1 MQNSAQLFYV
11 PVVKQDETFEKLMG
25 FASVKEFIAQIALV
39 TPEQFEEWSK
49 AWRVAVEN
57 GSQESLLG
65 FICRERG
72 IAEDIFLQQLAAA
85 LGWAY
90 LDLTK
95 LTVPP
100 EASQKIPTKV
110 AFQYSVLPTSFE
122 NGRLQVAISNP
133 YDTAMMNAVRFNAGG
148 PVQFALAPK
157 VEIEKAL
164 KRYYGVG
171 AETLDEM
178 AKEEPI
184 DLLVSEDKEI
194 TEGDQEASVI
204 KFVNQVI
211 WEAYKDRAT
220 DIHFEPAEDELRIR
234 YRIDGILHQTPMPP
248 TLKRYQAALISRI
261 KVMSGMNIAE
271 KRLPQDGRINVRIKG
286 EEIDIRVST
295 VPTVYGESVSLRLLT
310 RGKIFLSLDK
320 LGFSQ
325 LEENAIR
332 EIIIKPHGI
341 FLVTGPTGSG
351 KSTSLYAFLSSIN
364 SVQKRIITIEEP
376 VEYELKGINQIAV
389 RSDIGLTF
397 AMGLRHILRQDPN
410 VIMVGEIRDLETAE
424 IAIRAAL
431 TGHLVFSTLHTN
443 DAPSAFTRL
452 IDMGIEPFLVASSVE
467 AVMAQRLVR
476 NICPHCKVEQKVERD
491 YLQKIGFPANE
502 IGTAK
507 FWRGAGCEECRQL
520 GYQGRQGI
528 YELLILN
535 ESIRPLILNRAPATT
550 IAQRA
555 MEQGMRTLRTDG
567 WNKVKAGRTTIEEVL
582 RVTQIEEHMD
592 TLGGSS

>member
-1 MQNSAQLFYV
+1 MAFISL
-11 PVVKQDETFEKLMG
+11 
-25 FASVKEFIAQIALV
+25 KEFLSRTGLATA
-39 TPEQFEEWSK
+39 EQFDEWNK
-49 AWRVAVEN
+49 AWKVATAS
-57 GSQESLLG
+57 GSQETLLA

-72 IAEDIFLQQLAAA
+72 LAEEIFLQKLAEAMK
-85 LGWAY
+85 WPF
-90 LDLTK
+90 LDMAK
-95 LTVPP
+95 LKVPA
-100 EASQKIPTKV
+100 EARNRVSTKV
-110 AFQYSVLPTSFE
+110 AFQYSVLPTE
-122 NGRLQVAISNP
+122 VRDGTLQVAVSNP
-133 YDTAMMNAVRFNAGG
+133 FDTAMLNAVRFDAKG
-148 PVQFALAPK
+148 PVQFALATK
-157 VEIEKAL
+157 GEIEKAL
-164 KRYYGVG
+164 KNFYGVG
-171 AETLDEM
+171 AETLGELDQDEAPM
-178 AKEEPI
+178 
-184 DLLVSEDKEI
+184 DLDLPLDKEI
-194 TEGDQEASVI
+194 TETDQEASVI

-248 TLKRYQAALISRI
+248 QLKRFQAALISRI
-261 KVMSGMNIAE
+261 KVMSGMNISE

-320 LGFSQ
+320 LGFSP
-325 LEENAIR
+325 LEEQAIR
-332 EIIIKPHGI
+332 EIIVKPHGI

-351 KSTSLYAFLSSIN
+351 KSTSLYAFLSTIN
-364 SVQKRIITIEEP
+364 SVHKRIITIEEP

-389 RSDIGLTF
+389 RPEIGLTF

-476 NICPHCKVEQKVERD
+476 TICPHCKEEQKVERS
-491 YLQKIGFPANE
+491 YLRRIGFPAE
-502 IGTAK
+502 DIDTAK
-507 FWRGAGCEECRQL
+507 FYRGAGCEDCRQL
-520 GYQGRQGI
+520 GYQGRMGI

-535 ESIRPLILNRAPATT
+535 ETLRPLILNRAPAST
-550 IAQRA
+550 IAQKA
-555 MEQGMRTLRTDG
+555 IDLGMRTLRTDG
-567 WNKVKAGRTTIEEVL
+567 WNKVKASQTTIEEVL
-582 RVTQIEEHMD
+582 RVTQIEEHLDALMED
-592 TLGGSS
+592 TKAEVWVKT

>member
-1 MQNSAQLFYV
+1 MAFTSLKDF
-11 PVVKQDETFEKLMG
+11 LGRMG
-25 FASVKEFIAQIALV
+25 VA
-39 TPEQFEEWSK
+39 TPRQFEDWSK
-49 AWRVAVEN
+49 AWRVAVQN
-57 GSQESLLG
+57 GSQEPLLA

-72 IAEDIFLQQLAAA
+72 LTEEAFLQQLAQA
-85 LGWAY
+85 LNWPY
-90 LDLTK
+90 LDLPKVTI
-95 LTVPP
+95 PA
-100 EASQKIPTKV
+100 EARNRISTKV
-110 AFQYSVLPTSFE
+110 AFQYSILPTRVDD
-122 NGRLQVAISNP
+122 GAVQVAVSNP
-133 YDTAMMNAVRFNAGG
+133 FDTAMLNAVRFDAHG
-148 PVQFALAPK
+148 PVQFALATK
-157 VEIEKAL
+157 TEIEKAL
-164 KRYYGVG
+164 KKYYGVG
-171 AETLDEM
+171 AETLGEL
-178 AKEEPI
+178 EEEELV
-184 DLLVSEDKEI
+184 DLELPTDKEI
-194 TEGDQEASVI
+194 TESDQEASVI

-248 TLKRYQAALISRI
+248 QLKRYQAALISRI
-261 KVMSGMNIAE
+261 KVMSGMNISE

-320 LGFSQ
+320 LGFST

-351 KSTSLYAFLSSIN
+351 KSTSLYAFLSTIN
-364 SVQKRIITIEEP
+364 SVHKRIITIEEP

-389 RSDIGLTF
+389 RPEIGLSF

-476 NICPHCKVEQKVERD
+476 TICPHCKTEQKVERD
-491 YLQKIGFPANE
+491 YLRRIGFPADE
-502 IGTAK
+502 IDSAK
-507 FWRGAGCEECRQL
+507 FYRGVGCEQCRQL
-520 GYQGRQGI
+520 GYQGRMGI

-535 ESIRPLILNRAPATT
+535 ESLRPLILNRAPAST
-550 IAQRA
+550 IANKA
-555 MEQGMRTLRTDG
+555 MEGGMRTLRTDG
-567 WNKVKAGRTTIEEVL
+567 WNKVKAGQTTIEEVL
-582 RVTQIEEHMD
+582 RVTQIEEHLEALVD
-592 TLGGSS
+592 DPRSEVLVKR

>member
-1 MQNSAQLFYV
+1 MAFVSLREFLAR
-11 PVVKQDETFEKLMG
+11 MG
-25 FASVKEFIAQIALV
+25 LGTA
-39 TPEQFEEWSK
+39 EQFDGWSK
-49 AWRVAVEN
+49 AWRIAVEG
-57 GSQESLLG
+57 GSQESLLA

-72 IAEDIFLQQLAAA
+72 LAEDVFLQQLAKA
-85 LGWAY
+85 LNWPFLELG
-90 LDLTK
+90 K
-95 LTVPP
+95 LKVAS
-100 EASQKIPTKV
+100 EARNKVSTKV
-110 AFQYSVLPTSFE
+110 AFQYSVLPISLVD
-122 NGRLQVAISNP
+122 GSLQVAVSNP
-133 YDTAMMNAVRFNAGG
+133 FDTAMLNAVRFDARG
-148 PVQFALAPK
+148 PVQFALATKP
-157 VEIEKAL
+157 EIEKAL
-164 KRYYGVG
+164 KNFYGVG
-171 AETLDEM
+171 AETLGELDDNE
-178 AKEEPI
+178 ALV
-184 DLLVSEDKEI
+184 DLDLPADKEI
-194 TEGDQEASVI
+194 TESDQEASVI

-211 WEAYKDRAT
+211 WEAFKDRAT

-248 TLKRYQAALISRI
+248 QLKRFQAALISRI
-261 KVMSGMNIAE
+261 KVMSGMNISE

-325 LEENAIR
+325 MEEAAIR
-332 EIIIKPHGI
+332 EIIVKPHGI

-351 KSTSLYAFLSSIN
+351 KSTSLYAFLSTIN
-364 SVQKRIITIEEP
+364 SVHKRIITIEEP

-389 RSDIGLTF
+389 RPEIGLTF

-476 NICPHCKVEQKVERD
+476 TICPHCKEEQKVERS
-491 YLQKIGFPANE
+491 YLRRIGFPENE
-502 IGTAK
+502 IDTAK
-507 FWRGAGCEECRQL
+507 FYHGAGCETCRQL
-520 GYQGRQGI
+520 GYQGRMGI

-535 ESIRPLILNRAPATT
+535 EALRPLILNRAPAST

-555 MEQGMRTLRTDG
+555 IEGGMRTLRVDG
-567 WNKVKAGRTTIEEVL
+567 WNKVKAGQTTIEEVL
-582 RVTQIEEHMD
+582 RVTQIEEHLEALVED
-592 TLGGSS
+592 TKAEVWVKS

>member
-1 MQNSAQLFYV
+1 MAFVSL
-11 PVVKQDETFEKLMG
+11 KTFFAGMG
-25 FASVKEFIAQIALV
+25 LV
-39 TPEQFEEWSK
+39 TPEQFDEHTK
-49 AWRVAVEN
+49 AWRVASDN
-57 GSQESLLG
+57 GSQESLLA

-72 IAEDIFLQQLAAA
+72 IAEDVFLQRLAQA
-85 LGWAY
+85 LNWPF
-90 LDLTK
+90 LEMVK
-95 LTVPP
+95 V
-100 EASQKIPTKV
+100 EIPAQARNRISTKV
-110 AFQYSVLPTSFE
+110 AFQHSVMPTNVFD
-122 NGRLQVAISNP
+122 GTVQVAVSNP
-133 YDTAMMNAVRFNAGG
+133 FDTAMLNAVRFDARG

-157 VEIEKAL
+157 PEIEKAL
-164 KRYYGVG
+164 KKYYGVG
-171 AETLDEM
+171 AETLDGME
-178 AKEEPI
+178 KEDEPL
-184 DLLVSEDKEI
+184 DLDLPADKEI
-194 TEGDQEASVI
+194 TESDQEASVI

-248 TLKRYQAALISRI
+248 QLKRFQAALISRI
-261 KVMSGMNIAE
+261 KVMSGMNISE

-320 LGFSQ
+320 LGFSP
-325 LEENAIR
+325 LEEQAIR
-332 EIIIKPHGI
+332 EIIVKPHGI

-351 KSTSLYAFLSSIN
+351 KSTSLYAFLSTIN
-364 SVQKRIITIEEP
+364 SVHKRIITIEEP

-389 RSDIGLTF
+389 RPEIGLTF

-476 NICPHCKVEQKVERD
+476 TICEHCKTEQKVEKS
-491 YLQKIGFPANE
+491 YLRKIGFPEEE
-502 IGTAK
+502 IDTAK
-507 FWRGAGCEECRQL
+507 FYKGTGCEACRQL
-520 GYQGRQGI
+520 GYQGRMGI
-528 YELLILN
+528 YELLLLN
-535 ESIRPLILNRAPATT
+535 EALRPLILNRAAAST
-550 IAQRA
+550 IAQKA
-555 MEQGMRTLRTDG
+555 IDFGMRTLRTDG
-567 WNKVKAGRTTIEEVL
+567 WNKVRNGQTTIEEVL
-582 RVTQIEEHMD
+582 RVTQIEEHLDALVDD
-592 TLGGSS
+592 TKTEVLVKR

>member
-1 MQNSAQLFYV
+1 MS
-11 PVVKQDETFEKLMG
+11 
-25 FASVKEFIAQIALV
+25 FASVRDFFARAAQV
-39 TPEQFEEWSK
+39 TPDQFEEWSK
-49 AWRVAVEN
+49 AWRVAAQN
-57 GSQESLLG
+57 GSQEPLLS

-72 IAEDIFLQQLAAA
+72 VAEDVFLQQMAQA
-85 LGWAY
+85 LNWPY
-90 LDLTK
+90 LDLPK
-95 LTVPP
+95 LNVPP
-100 EASQKIPTKV
+100 EVRQKIPTKV
-110 AFQYSVLPTSFE
+110 AFQHSVLPTRFE
-122 NGRLQVAISNP
+122 NGELQVAISNP
-133 YDTAMMNAVRFNAGG
+133 FDAPMLNAVRFNAGV

-157 VEIEKAL
+157 AELEKAL
-164 KRYYGVG
+164 KKYYGVG

-178 AKEEPI
+178 SKDEPLE
-184 DLLVSEDKEI
+184 LLVGEDKEI

-204 KFVNQVI
+204 KFVNQII
-211 WEAYKDRAT
+211 WEAFKDRST

-248 TLKRYQAALISRI
+248 QLKRYQAALISRI

-332 EIIIKPHGI
+332 EIILKPHGI

-364 SVQKRIITIEEP
+364 SVHKRIITIEEP

-389 RSDIGLTF
+389 RSEIGLTF

-476 NICPHCKVEQKVERD
+476 NICQHCKTEQKVERD
-491 YLQKIGFPANE
+491 YLQKIGFPPAE
-502 IGTAK
+502 IETAK

-535 ESIRPLILNRAPATT
+535 EAIRPLILSRAPATT
-550 IAQRA
+550 IAQKA
-555 MEQGMRTLRTDG
+555 IEQGMRTLRTDG
-567 WNKVKAGRTTIEEVL
+567 WNKVKTGKTTIEEVL

-592 TLGGSS
+592 ALGGDS

>member
-1 MQNSAQLFYV
+1 
-11 PVVKQDETFEKLMG
+11 MG
-25 FASVKEFIAQIALV
+25 FASVKDFIAQIALV
-39 TPEQFEEWSK
+39 TPDQFEEWSK

-65 FICRERG
+65 FVCRERG
-72 IAEDIFLQQLAAA
+72 IAEDVFLQQLAAA
-85 LGWAY
+85 LGWPY
-90 LDLTK
+90 LDLPK
-95 LTVPP
+95 VTVPP

-110 AFQYSVLPTSFE
+110 AFQHSVLPTAFE
-122 NGRLQVAISNP
+122 NGQLQVAISNP
-133 YDTAMMNAVRFNAGG
+133 YDAAMMNAVRYNAGG
-148 PVQFALAPK
+148 AVQFALAPK

-164 KRYYGVG
+164 KKYYGVG

-476 NICPHCKVEQKVERD
+476 NICPHCKVEQKVELD
-491 YLQKIGFPANE
+491 YLQKIGFPEHE
-502 IGTAK
+502 IGTAR
-507 FWRGAGCEECRQL
+507 FWRGTGCEECRQL

-550 IAQRA
+550 IAQKA

-567 WNKVKAGRTTIEEVL
+567 WNKVKAGKTTIEEVL

-592 TLGGSS
+592 ALGGSS

>member
-1 MQNSAQLFYV
+1 MAFISLKDF
-11 PVVKQDETFEKLMG
+11 LSRMG
-25 FASVKEFIAQIALV
+25 LASG
-39 TPEQFEEWSK
+39 EQFDECSK
-49 AWRVAVEN
+49 AWKLAVQG

-72 IAEDIFLQQLAAA
+72 MSEDAFLQKLAQA
-85 LGWAY
+85 LNWPY
-90 LDLTK
+90 LDLAK
-95 LTVPP
+95 LKVPTD
-100 EASQKIPTKV
+100 ARNRVSTKV
-110 AFQYSVLPTSFE
+110 AFQYSVLPT
-122 NGRLQVAISNP
+122 QVTDGTVQIAVSNP
-133 YDTAMMNAVRFNAGG
+133 FDSAMLNAVRFDARV
-148 PVQFALAPK
+148 PVQFALATR

-164 KRYYGVG
+164 KKFYGVG
-171 AETLDEM
+171 AETLGEMDQDE
-178 AKEEPI
+178 ALL
-184 DLLVSEDKEI
+184 DLDLPVDKEI
-194 TEGDQEASVI
+194 TESDQEASVI

-248 TLKRYQAALISRI
+248 QLKRFQAALISRI
-261 KVMSGMNIAE
+261 KVMSGMNISE

-320 LGFSQ
+320 LGFAPI
-325 LEENAIR
+325 EEEAIR
-332 EIIIKPHGI
+332 EIIVKPHGI

-351 KSTSLYAFLSSIN
+351 KSTSLYAFLSTIN
-364 SVQKRIITIEEP
+364 SVHKRIITIEEP

-389 RSDIGLTF
+389 RADIGLTF

-476 NICPHCKVEQKVERD
+476 TICPHCKTEQKVERD
-491 YLQKIGFPANE
+491 YLRRIGFPGDRNRDRKVLAR
-502 IGTAK
+502 
-507 FWRGAGCEECRQL
+507 RGL
-520 GYQGRQGI
+520 
-528 YELLILN
+528 
-535 ESIRPLILNRAPATT
+535 
-550 IAQRA
+550 RA
-555 MEQGMRTLRTDG
+555 MPSARLPGPHGHLRIVNPERIFTPAHFEPFPR
-567 WNKVKAGRTTIEEVL
+567 VHHRSAGHRG
-582 RVTQIEEHMD
+582 RHAHFAR
-592 TLGGSS
+592 